1 MLINTKT
8 EKIVTIHLSANE
20 LDSLK
25 RNAVLSAPISIP
37 QSCMEIIRNATQI
50 QFK

>member
-20 LDSLK
+20 IDSLTRK
-25 RNAVLSAPISIP
+25 LTVPISIP
-37 QSCMEIIRNATQI
+37 QHDMEIIRNATQI